1 MDWHRIVSIKSRS
14 VPARRASSND
24 CSCFVTTPSREN
36 DTGRQILKMHK
47 SRAFTFTTTVVRLE
61 TGMRYHALP
70 VPDEVAAKFKSA
82 GVRRL
87 IAVINGHTCKR
98 ALQNHADGGSFLIVG
113 GDLLKT
119 CGLKLCSTA
128 TVSLSPDPAPDALD
142 MPEAFAVVLEQDEEA
157 RARWDTFTIGRQRS
171 LLHYITSAKQEATQI
186 KRAWELAEKI
196 RTHSL
201 YGDKGRD

>member
-1 MDWHRIVSIKSRS
+1 MPR
-14 VPARRASSND
+14 ARPLS
-24 CSCFVTTPSREN
+24 
-36 DTGRQILKMHK
+36 
-47 SRAFTFTTTVVRLE
+47 FTATVVRLE

-70 VPDEVAAKFKSA
+70 VPDDVASKFKAA

-119 CGLKLCSTA
+119 CGLKLRSTA
-128 TVSLSPDPAPDALD
+128 TVSLTPDPEPDALD
-142 MPEAFAVVLEQDEEA
+142 MPEAFALVLEQDDEA
-157 RARWDTFTIGRQRS
+157 RARWETFPVGRQRS
-171 LLHYITSAKQEATQI
+171 LLHYISSAKQEATQI

-196 RTHSL
+196 RMHTL
-201 YGDKGRD
+201 YGDKSRPS

>member
-1 MDWHRIVSIKSRS
+1 MSTKVG
-14 VPARRASSND
+14 VY
-24 CSCFVTTPSREN
+24 
-36 DTGRQILKMHK
+36 
-47 SRAFTFTTTVVRLE
+47 FTSTVVRLD

-70 VPDEVAAKFKSA
+70 VPDAIATKFKAA
-82 GVRRL
+82 GTRRL

-98 ALQNHADGGSFLIVG
+98 ALQNHADGGSFIIVG

-119 CGLKLCSTA
+119 CGLKLRSTA
-128 TVSLSPDPAPDALD
+128 TVSLAPDPEPDAVD
-142 MPEAFAVVLEQDEEA
+142 MPEAFALVLDQDEAA
-157 RARWDTFTIGRQRS
+157 RARWDTFSIGRQRS

-201 YGDKGRD
+201 YGDKS

>member
-1 MDWHRIVSIKSRS
+1 MGKSHSASFVS
-14 VPARRASSND
+14 
-24 CSCFVTTPSREN
+24 
-36 DTGRQILKMHK
+36 
-47 SRAFTFTTTVVRLE
+47 TVVRLE

-98 ALQNHADGGSFLIVG
+98 ALQNHADGGSFIIVG
-113 GDLLKT
+113 GDLLKI
-119 CGLKLCSTA
+119 CGLKLRSTA
-128 TVSLSPDPAPDALD
+128 AVSLSPDPEPDALD
-142 MPEAFAVVLEQDEEA
+142 MPEAFALVLEQDA
-157 RARWDTFTIGRQRS
+157 AAKARWDTFLIGRQRS

-186 KRAWELAEKI
+186 KRSRELAEKI

-201 YGDKGRD
+201 YGDKRRA

>member
-1 MDWHRIVSIKSRS
+1 MSTKVG
-14 VPARRASSND
+14 VY
-24 CSCFVTTPSREN
+24 
-36 DTGRQILKMHK
+36 
-47 SRAFTFTTTVVRLE
+47 FTSTVVRLD

-70 VPDEVAAKFKSA
+70 VPDAIATKFKAA
-82 GVRRL
+82 GTRRL

-98 ALQNHADGGSFLIVG
+98 ALQNHADGGSFIIVG

-119 CGLKLCSTA
+119 CGLKLRSTA
-128 TVSLSPDPAPDALD
+128 TVSLAPDPEPDAVD
-142 MPEAFAVVLEQDEEA
+142 MPEAFALVLDQDEAA
-157 RARWDTFTIGRQRS
+157 RARWDTFSIGRQRS

-201 YGDKGRD
+201 YGDKP

>member
-1 MDWHRIVSIKSRS
+1 MRMTS
-14 VPARRASSND
+14 
-24 CSCFVTTPSREN
+24 
-36 DTGRQILKMHK
+36 
-47 SRAFTFTTTVVRLE
+47 FTATVVRLD

-70 VPDEVAAKFKSA
+70 VPDAIATKFKAA
-82 GVRRL
+82 GTRRL

-98 ALQNHADGGSFLIVG
+98 ALQNHADGGSFIIVG

-119 CGLKLCSTA
+119 CGLKLRSTA
-128 TVSLSPDPAPDALD
+128 TVSLAPDPEPDAVD
-142 MPEAFAVVLEQDEEA
+142 MPEAFALVLDQDEAA
-157 RARWDTFTIGRQRS
+157 RARWDTFSIGRQRS

-201 YGDKGRD
+201 YGDKP

>member
-1 MDWHRIVSIKSRS
+1 MRYRF
-14 VPARRASSND
+14 AS
-24 CSCFVTTPSREN
+24 
-36 DTGRQILKMHK
+36 
-47 SRAFTFTTTVVRLE
+47 TVVRLE

-70 VPDEVAAKFKSA
+70 VPDEIAANFKSA

-98 ALQNHADGGSFLIVG
+98 ALQSHADGGSFIIVG

-119 CGLKLCSTA
+119 CGLKLRSTA
-128 TVSLSPDPAPDALD
+128 TVSLSADPEPDALD
-142 MPEAFAVVLEQDEEA
+142 MPDAFALVLDQDEAA
-157 RARWDTFTIGRQRS
+157 RARWETFPVGRQRS

-186 KRAWELAEKI
+186 KRSWELAEKI

-201 YGDKGRD
+201 YGDKP

>member
-1 MDWHRIVSIKSRS
+1 MAK
-14 VPARRASSND
+14 
-24 CSCFVTTPSREN
+24 PSLVR
-36 DTGRQILKMHK
+36 
-47 SRAFTFTTTVVRLE
+47 FTSTVVRLE

-70 VPDEVAAKFKSA
+70 VPDDVAAKFKTT

-119 CGLKLCSTA
+119 CGLKLRSIA
-128 TVSLSPDPAPDALD
+128 TVSLSPDPEPDALD
-142 MPEAFAVVLEQDEEA
+142 MPEAFTLVLEQDDAA
-157 RARWDTFTIGRQRS
+157 RARWETFTIGRQRS
-171 LLHYITSAKQEATQI
+171 LLHYITSAKQEAAQI
-186 KRAWELAEKI
+186 KRSWELAEKI

-201 YGDKGRD
+201 YGDTK

>member
-1 MDWHRIVSIKSRS
+1 VKAQPLS
-14 VPARRASSND
+14 
-24 CSCFVTTPSREN
+24 FPS
-36 DTGRQILKMHK
+36 
-47 SRAFTFTTTVVRLE
+47 TVVRLE
-61 TGMRYHALP
+61 TGMRFHALP
-70 VPDEVAAKFKSA
+70 VPDDVAEKFKTA
-82 GVRRL
+82 GGRRL

-119 CGLKLCSTA
+119 CGLKLRSTA
-128 TVSLSPDPAPDALD
+128 TVSLSPDPDPDALD
-142 MPEAFAVVLEQDEEA
+142 MPEVFAHVLEQDA
-157 RARWDTFTIGRQRS
+157 AAKTRWDTFAVGRQRS

-201 YGDKGRD
+201 YGDKS